1 VPPTTFETLAELGEQ
16 LEATSSRLKM
26 AESIAEFLN
35 GLEPEEVPASV
46 RLLVGQV
53 FPEWDERSLN
63 LSWQAILKVATEL
76 TAALDEDWQR
86 AFSEAVD
93 AGEAAR
99 LLLKEKGPIS
109 PQSPRLTIA
118 DVYSTFEEIAGT
130 KGRGSRAKKEILLQ
144 SLLSRATPLEAKYLV
159 KDVLG
164 EMRHGVSEGI
174 LLDAISRAAEAKPAV
189 VRRANMFLG
198 DLGEVAA
205 LSLKEGEPGLKQVS
219 PRLFRPLKP
228 MLAQPAQ
235 DLAEAFNYH
244 HGEVAL
250 EYKLDGARV
259 QIHKDGT
266 RVEVFTRNLSRVTRS
281 LPEIPVE
288 VLAQVKADQT
298 IVEGEVIAVEPR
310 GRPLPFQHLMRR
322 FRRVRDIEETAR
334 QIPIQLQLFD
344 VLYLEGRNLVDLPYQ
359 ERWDILEQT
368 KAGMLAAGRLVPG
381 DLPEAEAFAELA
393 RQEGHEGVMVKH
405 LSSKYRPG
413 VRGKSWFKVK
423 HTFSV
428 DLVIVAADWGYGRR
442 HGWLSNYHLAAWD
455 ENRNSFLEVGKTF
468 KGLTDEEFKQMT
480 ERLLALETHRERGT
494 VFVEPKVVVEVVFNE
509 VQASPQ
515 YESGL
520 ALRFARIT
528 RLREDKS
535 PREADTLSNLR
546 ELFQDQFQQKGT
558 YARSDS
564 P

>member
-1 VPPTTFETLAELGEQ
+1 MPPTTFETLAELGER
-16 LEATSSRLKM
+16 LEATSGRLEM
-26 AESIAEFLN
+26 AESIAQFLTD
-35 GLEPEEVPASV
+35 LEPEEVAAAV

-63 LSWQAILKVATEL
+63 VSWRAILKVATEL
-76 TAALDEDWQR
+76 TGALDEDWQR
-86 AFSEAVD
+86 AFSDAVD

-99 LLLKEKGPIS
+99 LLLEEKGPAS
-109 PQSPRLTIA
+109 PQPPRLTIA
-118 DVYSTFEEIAGT
+118 DMYAAFEEIANT
-130 KGRGSRAKKEILLQ
+130 TGRGSRAKKETLLQ

-164 EMRHGVSEGI
+164 EMRHGASEGI
-174 LLDAISRAAEAKPAV
+174 LLDAIARAAKAKPAV

-205 LSLKEGEPGLKQVS
+205 LALSEGEPGLKEVL

-259 QIHKDGT
+259 QIHKDGP

-288 VLAQVKADQT
+288 VLAQVKADRA
-298 IVEGEVIAVEPR
+298 IVEGEVIAVDPV

-334 QIPIQLQLFD
+334 QIPIELHLFD
-344 VLYLEGRNLVDLPYQ
+344 VLYLEDRNLVDLPYQ
-359 ERWDILEQT
+359 ERWEILEQT
-368 KAGMLAAGRLVPG
+368 KGRILAAGRVVPR
-381 DLPEAEAFAELA
+381 DLSEAEAFAELA

-423 HTFSV
+423 HTFSL

-442 HGWLSNYHLAAWD
+442 HGWLSNYHLAAMD
-455 ENRNSFLEVGKTF
+455 EDSKRFVEVGKTF
-468 KGLTDEEFKQMT
+468 KGLTDEQFKQMT
-480 ERLLALETHRERGT
+480 DQLLALETHREGGT
-494 VFVEPKVVVEVVFNE
+494 VFVDPKVVVEVVFNE

-535 PREADTLSNLR
+535 PREADTLSALR

-558 YARSDS
+558 YAVSDT

>member
-1 VPPTTFETLAELGEQ
+1 MPETTFETLANLGER
-16 LEATSSRLKM
+16 LEATSSRLEM
-26 AESIAEFLN
+26 AESIARFLKE
-35 GLEPEEVPASV
+35 LAPAEVAAAV

-63 LSWQAILKVATEL
+63 LSWRAIFDVVTDLSGASE
-76 TAALDEDWQR
+76 DDWQQ

-93 AGEAAR
+93 AGEAVR
-99 LLLKEKGPIS
+99 LILAKKAPS
-109 PQSPRLTIA
+109 PPQSPRLTISQ
-118 DVYSTFEEIAGT
+118 VYSAFEQMAEV
-130 KGRGSRAKKEILLQ
+130 KGRGSRARKEALLR
-144 SLLSRATPLEAKYLV
+144 SLLSWATPLEAKYLV

-174 LLDAISRAAEAKPAV
+174 LLDAIARAAEAKPGI

-205 LSLKEGEPGLKQVS
+205 VALREGQQGLKQIT
-219 PRLFRPLKP
+219 PLLFRPLKP

-235 DLAEAFNYH
+235 DLAEAFHYH

-259 QIHKDGT
+259 QLHKDGP
-266 RVEVFTRNLSRVTRS
+266 RVEVFTRNLSRVTGS
-281 LPEIPVE
+281 LPEIPQE
-288 VLAQVKADQT
+288 VLAQVTAEQA
-298 IVEGEVIAVEPR
+298 ILEGEVIAVDAA

-322 FRRVRDIEETAR
+322 FRRLRDIEETA
-334 QIPIQLQLFD
+334 QHVPIQLQLFD
-344 VLYLEGRNLVDLPYQ
+344 VLYLNGRNLVDLPYQ
-359 ERWDILEQT
+359 ERWEILEET
-368 KAGMLAAGRLVPG
+368 RGEMLAAGRVVPR
-381 DLPEAEAFAELA
+381 DLSEAEAFAERA

-405 LSSKYRPG
+405 LPSKYRPG

-423 HTFSV
+423 HTYSV

-442 HGWLSNYHLAAWD
+442 HGWLSNYHLAAMD
-455 ENRNSFLEVGKTF
+455 EDSNSFLEVGKTF

-480 ERLLALETHRERGT
+480 RRLLALETHRQGST

-509 VQASPQ
+509 IQSSPQ

-528 RLREDKS
+528 RLRDDKS
-535 PREADTLSNLR
+535 PREADTLQTLR
-546 ELFQDQFQQKGT
+546 QLFQSQFQQKGT
-558 YARSDS
+558 YKGSDS